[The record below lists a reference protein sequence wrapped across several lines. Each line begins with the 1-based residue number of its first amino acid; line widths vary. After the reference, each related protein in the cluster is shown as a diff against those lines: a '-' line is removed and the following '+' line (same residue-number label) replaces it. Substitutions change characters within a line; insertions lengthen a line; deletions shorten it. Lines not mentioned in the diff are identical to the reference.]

1 MTKNRLFTSVFFL
14 GAIAF
19 AASIV
24 SAADN
29 SKSSSDK
36 QAELIAVL
44 RSDAQPGDK
53 AIACKKLA
61 IYGSSEAVP
70 ELAKLLANEELASW
84 GRIALEAIPG
94 PAADEA
100 LRKSLDSLKGKLL
113 VGAINSIGV
122 RKDAAAVEALTTLL
136 TGQDADAAS
145 AAAVAL
151 GHIGND
157 AAVKS
162 LRPQLAAAD
171 AKVRSAVAEG
181 CVLCAERLQAAGRSA
196 DAAELYDA
204 VRRAQVPKQRI
215 LEATRGAILS
225 RKDEGIALLL
235 EQFRSSDKAMFQ
247 LALGTAREFP
257 GDKIDQALAAELGRA
272 APERA
277 ALLLTA
283 MTDRPATVVLP
294 AVLQAAGSGPKPV
307 RLAAINALGRVGDA
321 SCVAPLTQMAIDAD
335 ADLAAAA
342 KTALAELPGE
352 KADAEIVARLAKAE
366 GPAYP
371 VLIAVVGQRRIDATP
386 ELLKAAG
393 NSDAAVRRAALTAL
407 GETVGLANLSVLIE
421 QAVSPKSADDAEVA
435 QKALRAACVRMP
447 QREECAEQVSKAVE
461 RSPVE
466 TKIVLLQ
473 ILGAMGGGKAL
484 QTVGLAAKSSEP
496 QLQDTGTRLL
506 GEWMTVDAAPV
517 LLDLAKADP
526 AQNKYQGRA
535 LRGYLRLARQFVMP
549 ENQRAEI
556 CRNALAICRQPAEQK
571 LVLDV
576 LKRHPTIEAL
586 KIAVQIGQ
594 TPELKTEATAVSMAI
609 AQKLAG
615 KEADVRQV
623 LAQAGLDKVKLE
635 IVKAEYGA
643 GATQKDVTEVLR
655 KHAGELTLITL
666 PADGYNA
673 SFGGDPLPGTPKQL
687 KVQYRINGK
696 PGEAQFAENAVILLP
711 MPK

>member
-1 MTKNRLFTSVFFL
+1 MTKNRLFSSVVFL

-19 AASIV
+19 AATIA
-24 SAADN
+24 SAADD

-36 QAELIAVL
+36 QAELIALL

-70 ELAKLLANEELASW
+70 ELAKLLTNEELASW
-84 GRIALEAIPG
+84 ARIALEAIPG

-100 LRKSLDSLKGKLL
+100 LRNSLDSLKGKLL

-122 RKDAAAVEALTTLL
+122 RQDAAAVDALIARL
-136 TGQDADAAS
+136 TNSDAEVAS

-157 AAVKS
+157 AAARS
-162 LRPQLAAAD
+162 LRPQLTAAD

-181 CVLCAERLQAAGRSA
+181 CVLCAERWQSAGRSHEA
-196 DAAELYDA
+196 TELYDA

-215 LEATRGAILS
+215 LEATRGAILT
-225 RKDEGIALLL
+225 RKEGGIALLL
-235 EQFRSSDKAMFQ
+235 EQVRSPDKALFQ
-247 LALGTAREFP
+247 LALSTAREFP
-257 GDKIDQALAAELGRA
+257 GDKVDQALAAELGRA

-283 MTDRPATVVLP
+283 MTDRPTTVVVP
-294 AVLQAAGSGPKPV
+294 AVLQAAGSGPKAV
-307 RLAAINALGRVGDA
+307 RLAAIAALGRVGDA
-321 SCVAPLTQMAIDAD
+321 SCVAPLAQIAVDAD
-335 ADLAAAA
+335 ADLATAA

-352 KADAEIVARLAKAE
+352 KADKEIVARLAKAD

-371 VLIAVVGQRRIDATP
+371 VLIEVVGQRRIDATP

-407 GETVGLANLSVLIE
+407 GKTVGLANLSVLIE
-421 QAVSPKSADDAEVA
+421 QVVSPKSADDAEVA

-447 QREECAEQVSKAVE
+447 QREQCAEQLTKAVD

-473 ILGAMGGGKAL
+473 VLGAMGGSKAL
-484 QTVGLAAKSSEP
+484 QTVGAAAQSGQP
-496 QLQDTGTRLL
+496 RLQDTGTRLL

-526 AQNKYQGRA
+526 ARNQFQGRA

-549 ENQRAEI
+549 EDQRAEI
-556 CRNALAICRQPAEQK
+556 CRNALALCRQPGEQK

-586 KIAVQIGQ
+586 KIAIEIGQ
-594 TPELKTEATAVSMAI
+594 TPELKAEATTVAMGI
-609 AQKLAG
+609 AQKLG
-615 KEADVRQV
+615 NPADARQV
-623 LAQAGLDKVKLE
+623 LTQAGLDKVKLE

-643 GATQKDVTEVLR
+643 GATQKDVTEMLR
-655 KHAGELTLITL
+655 KHAADLPLISL
-666 PADGYNA
+666 PSDNYNA

-687 KVQYRINGK
+687 KVQYRINGQA
-696 PGEAQFAENAVILLP
+696 GEALFAENAVILLP